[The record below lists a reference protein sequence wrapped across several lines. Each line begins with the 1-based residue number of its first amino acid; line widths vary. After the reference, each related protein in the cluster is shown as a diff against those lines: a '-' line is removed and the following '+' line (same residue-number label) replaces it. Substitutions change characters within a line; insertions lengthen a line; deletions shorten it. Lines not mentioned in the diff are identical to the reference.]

1 MNRNKNNLLDII
13 KQIEEAERM
22 KTSAIETIRK
32 PIQFKVAP
40 EMNLLLGIL
49 HKAFAQFDTRLAKHF
64 PTLS

>member
-22 KTSAIETIRK
+22 TTSAIETIRK
-32 PIQFKVAP
+32 PSQFKVAL

-49 HKAFAQFDTRLAKHF
+49 HKTFA
-64 PTLS
+64 